1 MAKITLN
8 SVSDSIYNIN
18 SAEKNSE
25 RAEFIKAGRML
36 TMEHARK
43 GKMAIDKARGIF
55 SDTKAEMTSSEYRQL
70 NERFQ
75 HEHLLYAAA
84 KACEMMDV
92 EAPANFD
99 EFKAQSAKFY
109 RNDTFYKVL
118 QGIYEE
124 IITPILPAVYSTAV
138 DTFADVIE
146 VGFGETAVVS
156 INSNDIPIFQD
167 SAWGASRSVPRN
179 RFYAKDIT
187 LNPQPKTAAI
197 SAKWHQLVGNN
208 VDFGAFFANLTAG
221 MYAKTMGMWNEAMTT
236 AIQNTALVPAAL
248 SYAFSSSNWITL
260 ANKLAAVNNTGIG
273 NIIAYGG
280 AVALSKVLPN
290 QAVGSPAAPTDID
303 AALTMMLGGDYNR
316 AGYLGEFMGVR
327 LAPLQDAIIPNTQNT
342 SIDTILD
349 QTTIYMMA
357 ASGRKPLTIAYNSAT
372 PIQLE
377 IDPYKAGDFE
387 LGINLTI
394 ALDIAAVFAS
404 KIGVITIS

>member
-8 SVSDSIYNIN
+8 SVSDSIYNVS
-18 SAEKNSE
+18 SANPE

-43 GKMAIDKARGIF
+43 GKMALDKATGIF
-55 SDTKAEMTSSEYRQL
+55 SDTKSELTSSEYRQL

-75 HEHLLYAAA
+75 HEHLLYAAT
-84 KACEMMDV
+84 KACELMDV

-99 EFKAQSAKFY
+99 EFKAQSARFY

-124 IITPILPAVYSTAV
+124 IINPVLPAVYSTAV

-146 VGFGETAVVS
+146 VGFGETAVVT
-156 INSNDIPIFQD
+156 ITSNDIPIFQD

-179 RFYAKDIT
+179 RFYSKDIT

-197 SAKWHQLVGNN
+197 TAKWHQLVGNN
-208 VDFGAFFANLTAG
+208 VDFGAFFANLAAG
-221 MYAKTMGMWNEAMTT
+221 MYSKTMAMWNEAMTA
-236 AIQNTALVPAAL
+236 AIQNTALVPSGL
-248 SYAFSSSNWITL
+248 SYTFSSANWMTL
-260 ANKLAAVNNTGIG
+260 ANKLAAVNNTNIG
-273 NIIAYGG
+273 NIVGFGG

-290 QAVGSPAAPTDID
+290 QAVGSPAAPTNID
-303 AALTMMLGGDYNR
+303 AALTMMLGGEYNR
-316 AGYLGEFMGVR
+316 AGYLGEYMGVR
-327 LAPLQDAIIPNTQNT
+327 LTPLQDAIIPNTQT
-342 SIDTILD
+342 STVTTILD
-349 QTTIYMMA
+349 QSTVYMMA

-377 IDPYKAGDFE
+377 IDPNKAGDFE
-387 LGINLTI
+387 VGINLTI